1 MKKTFAGA
9 ALAMFTVAAHAQSSV
24 MIYGILDQAVTYTN
38 NTGTTNAN
46 GTVTPAGSKF
56 ALDSLSGTAGSRWG
70 IRGDEDLGGGLHT
83 IFTLESGIN
92 IPTGGFGQ
100 GGLMWGRQI
109 FVGLRSAQYGQVTL
123 GRQYDSVYNFTM
135 ALDAGSLNSNGAS
148 MHAGD
153 LDNAAINLR
162 ENNSIRYLSPNI
174 KGLTFGGGLAL
185 GGVAGDVTNGLQYN
199 FGAQYDT
206 GVGLKVGAA
215 YEFFKNPTGST
226 SGTGWFTSN
235 GSGTLLSHQLDA
247 GYVSARSYQIA
258 MVAAQYTKGAWTFA
272 GSWSNAE
279 FGNMTSFNGVAVKF
293 NTFDLGVQYMWSP
306 MFSTSV
312 GWNYQT
318 SAGVTRPD
326 GTKVGN
332 QHSNQFYG
340 LAWYSLSKRTG
351 LYAAVGYQDA
361 RGVNSQGGRA
371 VADIDNIVDSATG
384 KQVVARIGLR
394 QSF

>member
-1 MKKTFAGA
+1 MKKIFAASALATFA
-9 ALAMFTVAAHAQSSV
+9 FSAHAQSS
-24 MIYGILDQAVTYTN
+24 MTLYGILDQAMTYTN
-38 NTGTTNAN
+38 NTGTTKAD

-56 ALDSLSGTAGSRWG
+56 AMDSLSGTAGSRWG

-92 IPTGGFGQ
+92 MPTGGFGQ

-109 FVGLRSAQYGQVTL
+109 FVGLRSTQYGQVTL

-135 ALDAGSLNSNGAS
+135 PLDAGTLNSNGAA

-153 LDNAAINLR
+153 VDNAAINLR
-162 ENNSIRYLSPNI
+162 QNNSIRYLSPTI

-206 GVGLKVGAA
+206 GMGLKLGAA

-247 GYVSARSYQIA
+247 GYTSAQSYQIA
-258 MVAAQYTKGAWTFA
+258 MVAAQYTKGPWTFA
-272 GSWSNAE
+272 GSWSNAQ
-279 FGNMTSFNGVAVKF
+279 FGKMTAFNGASVTF

-306 MFSTSV
+306 FFSTAV

-326 GTKVGN
+326 RTKVGN
-332 QHSNQFYG
+332 QHSNQFYT
-340 LAWYSLSKRTG
+340 LISYFLSKRTT
-351 LYAAVGYQDA
+351 LYAAAGYQDS

-371 VADIDNIVDSATG
+371 VADIDNIVDSSTG
-384 KQVVARIGLR
+384 KQVVARLGIR
-394 QSF
+394 HNF

>member
-24 MIYGILDQAVTYTN
+24 LIYGILDEAITYTN
-38 NTGTTNAN
+38 NTGTSNAN

-56 ALDSLSGTAGSRWG
+56 AMDSLSGTAGSRLG
-70 IRGDEDLGGGLHT
+70 FRGDENLGGGLHT
-83 IFTLESGIN
+83 IFTMESGVN
-92 IPTGGFGQ
+92 LPAGSLGQ

-109 FVGLRSAQYGQVTL
+109 FVGLRSAKFGQVTL
-123 GRQYDSVYNFTM
+123 GRQYDSVYNFT
-135 ALDAGSLNSNGAS
+135 LLLTSGSLTSNGAS

-162 ENNSIRYLSPNI
+162 QNNSIRYLSPNI

-199 FGAQYDT
+199 FGTQYDT

-215 YEFFKNPTGST
+215 YEFFKNPTGPS

-247 GYVSARSYQIA
+247 GYVSARSYQIE
-258 MVAAQYTKGAWTFA
+258 MIAAQYTKGAWTFA

-279 FGNMTSFNGVAVKF
+279 FGNMTGFNGAAVKF
-293 NTFDLGVQYMWSP
+293 NTFDLGAQYKWTP
-306 MFSTSV
+306 AFYTSV

-318 SAGVTRPD
+318 SAGVTKAD

-332 QHSNQFYG
+332 QHSNQFYA

-361 RGVNSQGGRA
+361 SGVNSRGGLA
-371 VADIDNIVDSATG
+371 VADIDNIVDSSTA
-384 KQVVARIGLR
+384 KQVVARIGIR
-394 QSF
+394 QNF

>member
-1 MKKTFAGA
+1 MKKTFAVA
-9 ALAMFTVAAHAQSSV
+9 ALSTFAAAAHAQSSV
-24 MIYGILDQAVTYTN
+24 MVYGILDQAITYTN

-46 GTVTPAGSKF
+46 GTVTPAGSKI
-56 ALDSLSGTAGSRWG
+56 AMDSLSGTAGSRWG

-92 IPTGGFGQ
+92 MPTGGFGQ

-109 FVGLRSAQYGQVTL
+109 FVGLRNSQYGQVTL

-135 ALDAGSLNSNGAS
+135 VLDAGSLASNGAA

-174 KGLTFGGGLAL
+174 RGLTFGGGLAL

-215 YEFFKNPTGST
+215 YEFFKNPTGPAGS
-226 SGTGWFTSN
+226 TGWFTSN
-235 GSGTLLSHQLDA
+235 GSGTLLSHQLDT
-247 GYVSARSYQIA
+247 GYVSAQSYQIA
-258 MVAAQYTKGAWTFA
+258 MIAAQYTKGAWTFA
-272 GSWSNAE
+272 GSWSNAQ
-279 FGNMTSFNGVAVKF
+279 FGNMRAFNGRSATF
-293 NTFDLGVQYMWSP
+293 NTFDLGAQYMWTP
-306 MFSTSV
+306 FFSTAV

-318 SAGVTRPD
+318 SAGVTKAD
-326 GTKVGN
+326 GTKIGN
-332 QHSNQFYG
+332 QHSNQFYMRTS
-340 LAWYSLSKRTG
+340 YDLSKRTM
-351 LYAAVGYQDA
+351 LYVAVGYQDS

-371 VADIDNIVDSATG
+371 VADIDNIVDSSTG
-384 KQVVARIGLR
+384 KQVVARLGIR
-394 QSF
+394 HNF